1 MPMFICIF
9 LILRS
14 CFHKTRE
21 AKIEISKR
29 KGENKY
35 YKENELMSIIKQLVS
50 GLVYLQKEKKI
61 AHRDV
66 KPENVIIFKNN
77 IYKLGDFGEAKGTK
91 NADKLSTLRGTD
103 TYMSPIL
110 YNGLKMGQEDVI
122 HDLYKSDVFSLG
134 YSILYAV
141 SLNHDII
148 NEIREL
154 EKMEDIT
161 KILNKRMKPRYS
173 DAFINLILKMINP
186 EEEKRVD
193 FIALDKLINRY
204 K

>member
-1 MPMFICIF
+1 
-9 LILRS
+9 
-14 CFHKTRE
+14 
-21 AKIEISKR
+21 
-29 KGENKY
+29 
-35 YKENELMSIIKQLVS
+35 
-50 GLVYLQKEKKI
+50 
-61 AHRDV
+61 
-66 KPENVIIFKNN
+66 
-77 IYKLGDFGEAKGTK
+77 
-91 NADKLSTLRGTD
+91 
-103 TYMSPIL
+103 MSPIL